1 MHWLALLGA
10 QVAGRELGRWNARA
24 NVGAVNGQAL
34 QRGEERVLDASTTDD
49 QPYSYLYMQEQ

>member
-24 NVGAVNGQAL
+24 YFGAVNGQAL

-49 QPYSYLYMQEQ
+49 QP